1 MPYRFLNHKV
11 ANTIAYLSCS
21 YKLGIVTNGYADSQ
35 LSRLQASGL
44 DRYFST
50 VVVSESVGYRK
61 PAPEIFK
68 IALDELQA
76 YLSATLFVG
85 DSIAHDYQG
94 AVNAGLDFCY
104 FGGASIEIEP
114 QHAIAHMSQLQ
125 EIL

>member
-94 AVNAGLDFCY
+94 AVNAGLDLCY
-104 FGGASIEIEP
+104 FAGASIEIET